1 MTSYAPDQ
9 SRWSPEQRAFYNHGQ
24 QGGQPLGSVGP
35 RPFYGQPRMPLP
47 QGDTFPL
54 QGGGGYGS
62 IRDRLAALRQSVSGA
77 PLQPLPPLQQR
88 YPAQPPQEQ
97 TQPYASRPVDL
108 AYATGFWGK
117 RLASMSPSD
126 PRYGE
131 VQELVNYLGSIPNPA
146 VNTPQISGGPV
157 PQQPAVNPG
166 MHQMAIQQAPQ
177 PAGGM
182 LNDPML
188 RALMP
193 NPTVN
198 SVGPPP
204 GAIGGWPGG
213 PAASM
218 PQQPTNPLWPSN
230 PANVAPN
237 QQITPGYTVMA
248 THRQPG

>member
-35 RPFYGQPRMPLP
+35 RPFYGQPRMLP
-47 QGDTFPL
+47 QQGDTFPP
-54 QGGGGYGS
+54 QGGGGYGP

-108 AYATGFWGK
+108 SYATGFWGK

-131 VQELVNYLGSIPNPA
+131 VQKLVNYLGSIPNPA

-166 MHQMAIQQAPQ
+166 VPAWVGSGLTPAPGN
-177 PAGGM
+177 PGY
-182 LNDPML
+182 DP
-188 RALMP
+188 RYI
-193 NPTVN
+193 
-198 SVGPPP
+198 P
-204 GAIGGWPGG
+204 GATGG
-213 PAASM
+213 PVASM